1 MENQEVQH
9 KRRVRYSGTHPRS
22 YKEKYKEHN
31 PEKYADTIEKVIRKG
46 STPAGMHISIM
57 VNEILDF
64 LQIKPGQ
71 VGLDAT
77 LGYGG
82 HTKAMLQKLEGNG
95 HIYALDVDPIE
106 SAKTKERLAS
116 QGFGEDILTV
126 RLQNFADID
135 QVVKDTGRKLDFIL
149 ADLGVSS
156 MQIDNPERGFSYK
169 VEGPLDLRLNPLKGV
184 SAAERLKEVTEEE
197 LVGMLVEN
205 SDEPYAEE
213 IAATVMKWFNKGKEI
228 TTTTHM
234 KEVIEQALVYVPKAE
249 REEAV
254 KKSCARVFQALRID
268 VNSEFEVLYAFLE
281 KLPEVLAPNGRV
293 AILTFHSGEDRLVK
307 RSFKELEKAGIYSE
321 ANKDVIRPSQEECVR
336 NPRAKCTKMR
346 WAVRSEE

>member
-1 MENQEVQH
+1 METQEKQH
-9 KRRVRYSGTHPRS
+9 KRRVRYSGTHPKN

-57 VNEILDF
+57 VKEILDF
-64 LQIKPGQ
+64 LQIQPGQ
-71 VGLDAT
+71 TGLDAT

-82 HTKAMLQKLEGNG
+82 HTKEMLKCLNGNG
-95 HIYALDVDPIE
+95 HIYGLDVDPIE
-106 SAKTKERLAS
+106 SAKTKERLEK
-116 QGFGEDILTV
+116 QGFDEDILTV

-135 QVVKDTGRKLDFIL
+135 LVSKETGKKFDFIL

-156 MQIDNPERGFSYK
+156 MQIDNPDRGFSYK
-169 VEGPLDLRLNPLKGV
+169 VEGPLDLRMNPQKGV
-184 SAAERLKEVTEEE
+184 SAAERLKEVTHEE
-197 LVGMLVEN
+197 LVGMLIEN

-213 IAATVMKWFNKGKEI
+213 IAATVCNWLKRGKAIE
-228 TTTTHM
+228 TTTQL
-234 KEVIEQALVYVPKAE
+234 KEAIEVALRFIPEKE
-249 REEAV
+249 RKEAV
-254 KKSCARVFQALRID
+254 KKSCQRTFQALRID

-307 RSFKELEKAGIYSE
+307 RSFKELSKTGIYSE
-321 ANKDVIRPSQEECVR
+321 VSKDVIRPSAEECAR
-336 NPRAKCTKMR
+336 NGRAKSTKMR
-346 WAVRSEE
+346 WAIRA